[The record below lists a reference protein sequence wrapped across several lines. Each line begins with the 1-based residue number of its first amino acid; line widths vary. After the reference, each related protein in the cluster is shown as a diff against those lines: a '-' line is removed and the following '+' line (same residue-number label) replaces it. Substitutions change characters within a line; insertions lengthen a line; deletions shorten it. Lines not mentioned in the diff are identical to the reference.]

1 MRRRLCALALA
12 ALGAATTGAAFAQTC
27 RATSDARV
35 RPLVEL
41 YTSEGCNS
49 CPPADRWLGSRFAA
63 RDIRAVPLAF
73 HVDYWDRLGW
83 VDRFASPAYT
93 ARQYASMRA
102 NRATF
107 VYTPQVLVQGR
118 DFSAWQARGDA
129 AIDAAAQRP
138 ARAALDVSATPSR
151 TSVAVDIQAT
161 IDDAA
166 LRDDARVFVAFVD
179 SGLHSDVRAGENR
192 GERLSHDHVVRSL
205 HTSGAPDA
213 QGRIDMRVDI
223 ARPVEAG
230 TSPAVVA
237 FVQRASNGD
246 VLQTLPLPLHG
257 CGGS

>member
-1 MRRRLCALALA
+1 MPPWRIILALSV
-12 ALGAATTGAAFAQTC
+12 ATLTSSAFAQTC

-118 DFSAWQARGDA
+118 DFAAWQARGDA
-129 AIDAAAQRP
+129 TIDAAALRP
-138 ARAALDVSATPSR
+138 ARAVLEASATPSR
-151 TSVAVDIQAT
+151 TSVVVDIQAT
-161 IDDAA
+161 IDKAA

-192 GERLSHDHVVRSL
+192 GVRLSHDHVVRSL
-205 HTSGAPDA
+205 HTSGPPDA
-213 QGRIDMRVDI
+213 RGRIDMRVDI

-230 TSPAVVA
+230 TSPAIVA

-246 VLQTLPLPLHG
+246 VLQTLPLPLDG

>member
-1 MRRRLCALALA
+1 MHPWRIILALSVVT
-12 ALGAATTGAAFAQTC
+12 LTSSAFAQTC
-27 RATSDARV
+27 RATSDGRV

-49 CPPADRWLGSRFAA
+49 CPPADRWLASRFAA
-63 RDIRAVPLAF
+63 RDIRAVPIAF

-93 ARQYASMRA
+93 ARQHASMRA

-118 DFSAWQARGDA
+118 EFSAWRAGDA
-129 AIDAAAQRP
+129 TIDAAAQRP
-138 ARAALDVSATPSR
+138 ARAMLEASATPSR

-161 IDDAA
+161 IGDAA

-192 GERLSHDHVVRSL
+192 GVRLSHDHVVRSL

-213 QGRIDMRVDI
+213 RGRIGMRVDI

-230 TSPAVVA
+230 TSPAIVA

-246 VLQTLPLPLHG
+246 VLQTLPLPLDG